1 MKQKLLLFL
10 GCMLMVMGMRAEDS
24 VTLSFANADQRIS
37 QDTKQ
42 QTWKNGCITF
52 INAKASSSTSVADYV
67 NPVRLYQGSSISIKS
82 ESPMI
87 MNKIVFLS
95 NGTAKYKTALEE
107 SLEESGYEYTNSG
120 NNYTVTLSPATAS
133 FEIEKLTAQARLV
146 SLTVYYV
153 EGDGA
158 PETPILTPSC
168 SFLETQEVTISCS
181 SDGATIYYTTD
192 GLEPTQ
198 DDEVYSSSS
207 PLEITTTTTVKA
219 IAVNENG
226 ASSEIAEA
234 TYTKVEA
241 MSIAEAK
248 EAYDKAGDAQ
258 VFINLENAV
267 VTVNEGDYL
276 FIQDGTAGINL
287 YRSGATYA
295 AGTKFTEGVLSGIS
309 TAYKEMHQITNATF
323 SDVVTT
329 TTTVVPLD
337 VTVADLNDDYAAYE
351 GRYVKLTDV
360 TLEGTSITQG
370 EDSYVA
376 YDRFGLG
383 FAAEYSTPT
392 VCDIEGVVACY
403 GTTLQIFPVVI
414 TVKEA
419 VLPQVSPAGGESS
432 EETLTVEQGAE
443 IMIVPAENNTV
454 TYSINEAEAIAIA
467 EATTIIAENLGVMKL
482 VVTSAF
488 GGSSKTATY
497 YYNVVAVTPKITA
510 TLTTGEIND
519 ATNGS
524 YSDAATVKS
533 KTGVWSGYMAIN
545 TENLQINNK
554 NGYHIQSPVF
564 PGRVISVAVTFASNT
579 SSDRGF
585 VVMPVTFTGGSASSA
600 TPDCMGVAAYKGEST
615 PTSTATLTADV
626 NSFRIYA
633 TGGAIYVSAIEVV
646 YEKPA
651 DHVLTVGGTGWATLY
666 LGLDAK
672 IPEGVTCYR
681 VTAVENGVATLKET
695 RVVNGETA
703 GLPAHTAVIVKAEP
717 NTNYTFEYKNS
728 YAYSIVPDNQLKG
741 TIEDKD
747 ITAEDGMAYYVLA
760 KPENA
765 EIGLYKATINQ
776 ADGKAFRNNANKAYL
791 PISVSSSTQSNG
803 YRFNIEGTTAIAP
816 SIFDTP
822 QSTAIYDLTG
832 RRVEKM
838 EKGIY
843 IVNGKK
849 VIR

>member
-1 MKQKLLLFL
+1 
-10 GCMLMVMGMRAEDS
+10 MVMGMRAEES

-37 QDTKQ
+37 QDTEQ

-95 NGTAKYKTALEE
+95 NGTAKYKTALKE

-153 EGDGA
+153 EGDGEVTPSA

-192 GLEPTQ
+192 GSKPTQ
-198 DDEVYSSSS
+198 DDEVYSS
-207 PLEITTTTTVKA
+207 PLEITTTTTVRA

-226 ASSEIAEA
+226 ASEIAEA
-234 TYTKVEA
+234 TYTKIEA

-248 EAYDKAGDAQ
+248 KAYDEAGNTE

-267 VTVNEGDYL
+267 VTVNKGDYL

-309 TAYKEMHQITNATF
+309 TAYEEMHQITNATF

-403 GTTLQIFPVVI
+403 GATLQIFPVVI

-432 EETLTVEQGAE
+432 EEALTVEQGAE

-454 TYSINEAEAIAIA
+454 TYSINEAEAIAIT
-467 EATTIIAENLGVMKL
+467 EATTITAENLGEMKL
-482 VVTSAF
+482 VVTSTF

-497 YYNVVAVTPKITA
+497 YYNVVAATPKITA

-519 ATNGS
+519 ATNVTS
-524 YSDAATVKS
+524 YSKTASVRS
-533 KTGVWSGYMAIN
+533 KTGVWSGYMMVN

-585 VVMPVTFTGGSASSA
+585 VVMPVTFTGSSASSA
-600 TPDCMGVAAYKGEST
+600 TPGYMGVAAYEDESN

-717 NTNYTFEYKNS
+717 HTDYTFEYNS
-728 YAYSIVPDNQLKG
+728 SYNYSIVKDNLLMG
-741 TIEDKD
+741 TITDEHIVVSKN
-747 ITAEDGMAYYVLA
+747 ENCYVLSQ
-760 KPENA
+760 PEGK
-765 EIGLYKATINQ
+765 EVGLYKAALT
-776 ADGKAFRNNANKAYL
+776 DDKFLNNANKAYL
-791 PISVSSSTQSNG
+791 PVVATSTASSNG

>member
-1 MKQKLLLFL
+1 
-10 GCMLMVMGMRAEDS
+10 MVMGMRAEEVTITFSKQGYANAQAITELELGNGFTATFDKGNNNNAPRYYEKGTALRLYAGNTMAITAPTNGTIISVILNTQGGDYVVNKSSTATSGTLGINGTTATISNINSQS
-24 VTLSFANADQRIS
+24 VTFTQ
-37 QDTKQ
+37 
-42 QTWKNGCITF
+42 G
-52 INAKASSSTSVADYV
+52 
-67 NPVRLYQGSSISIKS
+67 GSSGHVRI
-82 ESPMI
+82 
-87 MNKIVFLS
+87 
-95 NGTAKYKTALEE
+95 
-107 SLEESGYEYTNSG
+107 
-120 NNYTVTLSPATAS
+120 VTLTVNYSIDENVVALPDKPK
-133 FEIEKLTAQARLV
+133 FEP
-146 SLTVYYV
+146 S
-153 EGDGA
+153 
-158 PETPILTPSC
+158 SC

-192 GLEPTQ
+192 GSEPTQ
-198 DDEVYSSSS
+198 DDEVYSS

-219 IAVNENG
+219 IAVNENR
-226 ASSEIAEA
+226 ASEIAEA
-234 TYTKVEA
+234 TYTKIEA

-248 EAYDKAGDAQ
+248 EAYDKAGNTEVE

-267 VTVNEGDYL
+267 VTVNKGQYI
-276 FIQDGTAGINL
+276 FIQDETTGINIFQ
-287 YRSGATYA
+287 SSASYA
-295 AGTKFTEGVLSGIS
+295 VGTKFTQGILAGTS
-309 TAYKEMHQITNATF
+309 SAFNKMHQITNAEFT
-323 SDVVTT
+323 DVE
-329 TTTVVPLD
+329 TTTVEVAPIAA
-337 VTVADLNDDYAAYE
+337 TVAQLKADYATYE

-360 TLEGTSITQG
+360 ELAGTTITQG
-370 EDSYVA
+370 KDSYVA

-403 GTTLQIFPVVI
+403 GATLQIFPVVI

-432 EETLTVEQGAE
+432 EEALTVEQGAE

-454 TYSINEAEAIAIA
+454 TYSINEAEAIAIT
-467 EATTIIAENLGVMKL
+467 EATTITAENLGEMKL
-482 VVTSAF
+482 VVTSTF
-488 GGSSKTATY
+488 GGTSKTATY

-510 TLTTGEIND
+510 TLTIDEIKE
-519 ATNGS
+519 ATNDG
-524 YSDAATVKS
+524 YDVAATVKS

-554 NGYHIQSPVF
+554 SGYHIQSPVF

-579 SSDRGF
+579 SSNRGF
-585 VVMPVTFTGGSASSA
+585 VVMPVTFKGNSASSA
-600 TPDCMGVAAYKGEST
+600 TPDCMGVAAYKGESN

-651 DHVLTVGGTGWATLY
+651 DHVLSVGGTGWATLY

-717 NTNYTFEYKNS
+717 NTDYTFEYNS
-728 YAYSIVPDNQLKG
+728 SYNYSIVKDNLLEG
-741 TIEDKD
+741 TTVD
-747 ITAEDGMAYYVLA
+747 TYVAGPAYVLA
-760 KPENA
+760 NETKGV
-765 EIGLYKATINQ
+765 GLYKATLNKDEAG
-776 ADGKAFRNNANKAYL
+776 ADGTTHFKNNANKAYL
-791 PISVSSSTQSNG
+791 PASAVASNAPMFSFSRGGDEEDTTGIEYSSPLNSM
-803 YRFNIEGTTAIAP
+803 P
-816 SIFDTP
+816 
-822 QSTAIYDLTG
+822 STAIYDLTG

>member
-10 GCMLMVMGMRAEDS
+10 GCMLMVMGMRAEKVTVTFSEQGYENAQDVTKLELGESFIATFDKGSNSNAPKYYSTGKALRLYGGNRMEITAPQNATIIS
-24 VTLSFANADQRIS
+24 VVLETGSGNYVV
-37 QDTKQ
+37 
-42 QTWKNGCITF
+42 N
-52 INAKASSSTSVADYV
+52 SSSKV
-67 NPVRLYQGSSISIKS
+67 
-82 ESPMI
+82 
-87 MNKIVFLS
+87 S
-95 NGTAKYKTALEE
+95 NGTLGIDGTTATI
-107 SLEESGYEYTNSG
+107 SDINSKSVTFTQGGSSGHVRI
-120 NNYTVTLSPATAS
+120 VTLTVNYSIDENVVALPGKPK
-133 FEIEKLTAQARLV
+133 FEP
-146 SLTVYYV
+146 S
-153 EGDGA
+153 
-158 PETPILTPSC
+158 SC

-192 GLEPTQ
+192 GSEPTQ
-198 DDEVYSSSS
+198 DNEVYSS
-207 PLEITTTTTVKA
+207 PLEITTTTTVRA

-226 ASSEIAEA
+226 ESEIAEA
-234 TYTKVEA
+234 TYTKIEA

-248 EAYDKAGDAQ
+248 KAYDEADTDTE

-276 FIQDGTAGINL
+276 FIQDGTTGINL
-287 YRSGATYA
+287 YKSGATYVV
-295 AGTKFTEGVLSGIS
+295 GTKFTEGVLSGIS
-309 TAYKEMHQITNATF
+309 TAYKEMHQITNAEFT
-323 SDVVTT
+323 DVE
-329 TTTVVPLD
+329 TTTVEVAPIA
-337 VTVADLNDDYAAYE
+337 VTVAQLNADYATYE

-360 TLEGTSITQG
+360 ELAGTTITKG
-370 EDSYVA
+370 KDSYVA
-376 YDRFGLG
+376 YDRFGWG

-403 GTTLQIFPVVI
+403 EATLQIFPVVI

-432 EETLTVEQGAE
+432 EEALTVEQGAE

-467 EATTIIAENLGVMKL
+467 EATTITAENLGEMKL
-482 VVTSAF
+482 VVTSTF
-488 GGSSKTATY
+488 GGTSKTATY
-497 YYNVVAVTPKITA
+497 YYNVVAATPKITA
-510 TLTTGEIND
+510 TLTIDEIKE

-524 YSDAATVKS
+524 YSEAATVKS
-533 KTGVWSGYMAIN
+533 KTGVWSGHMAIN

-579 SSDRGF
+579 SSNRGF

-600 TPDCMGVAAYKGEST
+600 TADCMGVAAYKGEST

>member
-1 MKQKLLLFL
+1 
-10 GCMLMVMGMRAEDS
+10 MLMVMGMRAEEVAITFSAQSYTNAQAVTELNFGEGFTAIFDKGTNSNAPKYYNTGLALRLYGGNTMKITAPQNATIISVVLETGSGSYAVSSSSIVSSGTLGIDGTTATISNINSQS
-24 VTLSFANADQRIS
+24 VTFTQ
-37 QDTKQ
+37 
-42 QTWKNGCITF
+42 G
-52 INAKASSSTSVADYV
+52 
-67 NPVRLYQGSSISIKS
+67 GSSGHVRI
-82 ESPMI
+82 
-87 MNKIVFLS
+87 
-95 NGTAKYKTALEE
+95 
-107 SLEESGYEYTNSG
+107 
-120 NNYTVTLSPATAS
+120 VTLTVNYSIDENVVVLPDKPK
-133 FEIEKLTAQARLV
+133 FEP
-146 SLTVYYV
+146 S
-153 EGDGA
+153 
-158 PETPILTPSC
+158 SC
-168 SFLETQEVTISCS
+168 SFLETQKVTISCS
-181 SDGATIYYTTD
+181 TDGATIYYTTD
-192 GLEPTQ
+192 GSEPTPEK
-198 DDEVYSSSS
+198 EVYSSSS

-226 ASSEIAEA
+226 ASEIAEA

-276 FIQDGTAGINL
+276 FIQDETTGINIFQ
-287 YRSGATYA
+287 SSASYA
-295 AGTKFTEGVLSGIS
+295 VGTKFTQGILAGTS
-309 TAYKEMHQITNATF
+309 SAYNKMHQITNAEFT
-323 SDVVTT
+323 DVE
-329 TTTVVPLD
+329 TTTVEVAPIA
-337 VTVADLNDDYAAYE
+337 VTVAQLNAGYATYE

-360 TLEGTSITQG
+360 ELAETTITQG

-419 VLPQVSPAGGESS
+419 VLPQVSPAGGELS
-432 EETLTVEQGAE
+432 EEALTVEQGTE

-454 TYSINEAEAIAIA
+454 TYSINEAEAIAIT
-467 EATTIIAENLGVMKL
+467 EATTITAENLGEMKL
-482 VVTSAF
+482 VVTSTF

-497 YYNVVAVTPKITA
+497 YYNVVAATPKITA
-510 TLTTGEIND
+510 TLTIDEIKE

-579 SSDRGF
+579 SSNRGF
-585 VVMPVTFTGGSASSA
+585 VVMPVTFTGSSASSA
-600 TPDCMGVAAYKGEST
+600 TSDCMGVAAYEGEST

-728 YAYSIVPDNQLKG
+728 YAYSIVADNQLKG

>member
-1 MKQKLLLFL
+1 
-10 GCMLMVMGMRAEDS
+10 MVMGMRAEKS
-24 VTLSFANADQRIS
+24 VTLSFEDAVQRIS
-37 QDTKQ
+37 QDTEQ

-52 INAKASSSTSVADYV
+52 INAKASSSTPVANYV

-158 PETPILTPSC
+158 PATPILTPSC

-198 DDEVYSSSS
+198 DDEVYFS
-207 PLEITTTTTVKA
+207 PLEITTTTTVRA
-219 IAVNENG
+219 IAVNKNG
-226 ASSEIAEA
+226 ALEIAEA
-234 TYTKVEA
+234 TYTKIEA

-267 VTVNEGDYL
+267 VTVNKGDYL
-276 FIQDGTAGINL
+276 FIQDGTTGINL
-287 YRSGATYA
+287 YKSGATYA
-295 AGTKFTEGVLSGIS
+295 VGTKFTEGVLSGIS

-403 GTTLQIFPVVI
+403 GATLQIFPVVI

-432 EETLTVEQGAE
+432 EEALTVEQGAE

-467 EATTIIAENLGVMKL
+467 GATTITAENLGEMKL
-482 VVTSAF
+482 VVTSTF
-488 GGSSKTATY
+488 GGSSETATY
-497 YYNVVAVTPKITA
+497 YYNVVAATPKITA
-510 TLTTGEIND
+510 TLTIDEIKE
-519 ATNGS
+519 ATNDG
-524 YSDAATVKS
+524 YSKAATVKS
-533 KTGVWSGYMAIN
+533 KKVFGV
-545 TENLQINNK
+545 
-554 NGYHIQSPVF
+554 
-564 PGRVISVAVTFASNT
+564 
-579 SSDRGF
+579 
-585 VVMPVTFTGGSASSA
+585 
-600 TPDCMGVAAYKGEST
+600 
-615 PTSTATLTADV
+615 
-626 NSFRIYA
+626 
-633 TGGAIYVSAIEVV
+633 
-646 YEKPA
+646 
-651 DHVLTVGGTGWATLY
+651 
-666 LGLDAK
+666 
-672 IPEGVTCYR
+672 
-681 VTAVENGVATLKET
+681 
-695 RVVNGETA
+695 
-703 GLPAHTAVIVKAEP
+703 
-717 NTNYTFEYKNS
+717 
-728 YAYSIVPDNQLKG
+728 
-741 TIEDKD
+741 D
-747 ITAEDGMAYYVLA
+747 IWL
-760 KPENA
+760 
-765 EIGLYKATINQ
+765 
-776 ADGKAFRNNANKAYL
+776 
-791 PISVSSSTQSNG
+791 
-803 YRFNIEGTTAIAP
+803 
-816 SIFDTP
+816 
-822 QSTAIYDLTG
+822 
-832 RRVEKM
+832 
-838 EKGIY
+838 
-843 IVNGKK
+843 
-849 VIR
+849 